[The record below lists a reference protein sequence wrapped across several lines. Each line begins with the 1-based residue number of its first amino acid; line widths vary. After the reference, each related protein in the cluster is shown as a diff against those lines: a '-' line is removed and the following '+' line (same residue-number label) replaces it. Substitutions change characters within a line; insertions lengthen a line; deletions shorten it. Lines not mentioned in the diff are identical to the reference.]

1 MIEFCLKK
9 WYFIIMKLR
18 MKKNKVLKL
27 MGEKNIP
34 TFLMLAIK
42 SGLTNVTISRAI
54 NKKTT
59 LKTAMAISN
68 VFGVPVFSIFSIV
81 D

>member
-9 WYFIIMKLR
+9 WYFVIMKLR

-27 MGEKNIP
+27 MCEKNIP

-54 NKKTT
+54 NKQTT